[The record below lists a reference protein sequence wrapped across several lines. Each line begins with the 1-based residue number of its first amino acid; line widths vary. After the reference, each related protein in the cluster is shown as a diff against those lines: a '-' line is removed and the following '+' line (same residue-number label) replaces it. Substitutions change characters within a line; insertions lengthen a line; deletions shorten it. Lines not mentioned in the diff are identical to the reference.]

1 MKYKFF
7 YIAVGFAVAVLS
19 SCNGE
24 WDGHY
29 EDNVVES
36 HNLWETIN
44 GNQDLQSFSTLLSQ
58 YGYDK
63 SLSTDQRF
71 TVWAPKGAVNTTLLT
86 GTAMST
92 DEIQEQILENHI
104 ARSSFSVSSLT
115 NDTIKVLNGKIMPFV
130 VTDGVAMF
138 NGVPA
143 VTTNVKCS
151 NGILHIIENQAQF
164 NHNVW
169 TYLRQDNDLQSLADY
184 LYSFNRKVFDPDA
197 STVGGV
203 VGGEKYYSDSVFVTS
218 NDLWSDIGNLSDE
231 SKGFIFLAPCNST
244 WEQKVEEV
252 SAFYHYPSNDDSS
265 VKGLDYARK
274 NIVQNLVFDTKGNM
288 SMPSYFSQ
296 NVSEYVSCS
305 NGEIR
310 KTQDLALDPYETIAQ
325 PIVIEAEQESMYQT
339 VKNNCADDDLAVTMK
354 AADVTMSGN
363 AFLPLT
369 TSSAILKPSV
379 TYALPNVL
387 SCKYDIGVVLV
398 PQNMTAYGY
407 SSTIDQKKSRLNF
420 ELKDGNSGKS
430 ESFNQLVYDGTKVD
444 TLWITK
450 DHVFDYCDYYPD
462 GIDKS
467 TSKVTLKITNDARRS
482 ETSEFTRNIYIDCI
496 VLKPH
501 K

>member
-1 MKYKFF
+1 M
-7 YIAVGFAVAVLS
+7 
-19 SCNGE
+19 
-24 WDGHY
+24 
-29 EDNVVES
+29 
-36 HNLWETIN
+36 
-44 GNQDLQSFSTLLSQ
+44 
-58 YGYDK
+58 
-63 SLSTDQRF
+63 
-71 TVWAPKGAVNTTLLT
+71 
-86 GTAMST
+86 
-92 DEIQEQILENHI
+92 
-104 ARSSFSVSSLT
+104 
-115 NDTIKVLNGKIMPFV
+115 
-130 VTDGVAMF
+130 
-138 NGVPA
+138 
-143 VTTNVKCS
+143 
-151 NGILHIIENQAQF
+151 
-164 NHNVW
+164 W

-231 SKGFIFLAPCNST
+231 SKGFLFLAPCNST

-252 SAFYHYPSNDDSS
+252 SAFYHYPSDDDSK

-274 NIVQNLVFDTKGNM
+274 NIVQNLVFDTKGNK

-325 PIVIEAEQESMYQT
+325 PIVIEAEQESSYQT
-339 VKNNCADDDLAVTMK
+339 AKNNCADDDLAVTMK

-369 TSSAILKPSV
+369 ASSAILKPSV

-462 GIDKS
+462 GTDKS